1 MKVSWWMLAGS
12 AISALGITVFL
23 GTATPLDVRLAVWL
37 GMLAPLVATLSS
49 SAIVE
54 RVYRSRPESLTR
66 VMGTAFV
73 VKMAFFG
80 GYAVLV
86 IKAGWVQPAAFVISF
101 TGYFLALHFIEAFRL
116 KRLVANT

>member
-1 MKVSWWMLAGS
+1 MLAGS
-12 AISALGITVFL
+12 VVSALGITAFL
-23 GTATPLDVRLAVWL
+23 GTATPLDVRLGVWL
-37 GMLAPLVATLSS
+37 GMLAPLAATLCS
-49 SAIVE
+49 SAVVE
-54 RVYRSRPESLTR
+54 RTYRARPENLTR

-86 IKAGWVQPAAFVISF
+86 VKAGWVQPAPFVISF
-101 TGYFLALHFIEAFRL
+101 TGYFLALHFIEAVRL

>member
-1 MKVSWWMLAGS
+1 MKLSWWMLAGS
-12 AISALGITVFL
+12 VVSALGITAFL
-23 GTATPLDVRLAVWL
+23 GTATPLDVRLGVWL
-37 GMLAPLVATLSS
+37 GMLAPLAATLCSW
-49 SAIVE
+49 AVVE
-54 RVYRSRPESLTR
+54 RTYRTRPENLTR

-86 IKAGWVQPAAFVISF
+86 VKAGWVQPASFVISF
-101 TGYFLALHFIEAFRL
+101 TGYFLALHFIEAVRL